1 MKSVVIH
8 EHGGLDRLSIEDRD
22 EPRPACD
29 EVVVEPRAVGLNHL
43 DLWARKGVEGF
54 RFPLPIVPGCDAAG
68 VVAEVGDRVTGLVPG
83 DEVVVAPGTSCG
95 RCRSCLTGD
104 DQYCRSYAIFG
115 EHRDGVL
122 AERVAVPAVNV
133 LPKPKEVSFVDAA
146 ALPVAFLTA
155 WHMIVERARV
165 RPGETVLVQAA
176 GSGVSVAGI
185 QIAKMYGARVL
196 ATAGSDAKLERALE
210 LGADEAFSY
219 RDVDVAREVKTR
231 TGGQGVE
238 VVFDHVGSATWQGSV
253 RALAWQGRLVTCGAT
268 TGAEA
273 AVDLRHLFFKSLSL
287 LGSTMGRRGDLIT
300 ILDHVASGRLRAVVE
315 KTLPWEEVREAHRL
329 LEGRSVF
336 GKVVLTLGEGG
347 DAAGGAS

>member
-1 MKSVVIH
+1 M
-8 EHGGLDRLSIEDRD
+8 
-22 EPRPACD
+22 
-29 EVVVEPRAVGLNHL
+29 
-43 DLWARKGVEGF
+43 
-54 RFPLPIVPGCDAAG
+54 
-68 VVAEVGDRVTGLVPG
+68 
-83 DEVVVAPGTSCG
+83 
-95 RCRSCLTGD
+95 
-104 DQYCRSYAIFG
+104 
-115 EHRDGVL
+115 
-122 AERVAVPAVNV
+122 
-133 LPKPKEVSFVDAA
+133 
-146 ALPVAFLTA
+146 
-155 WHMIVERARV
+155 
-165 RPGETVLVQAA
+165 LVQAA

-329 LEGRSVF
+329 LEERSVF